1 MSQAQPPPADE
12 IGTVVDI
19 VDTLEE
25 LVGGA
30 RRLPFT
36 PSVVVNEEEILEL
49 VDRIRVALPD
59 DLLTARHTL
68 DERDQMLERAERE
81 VTEVA
86 ARAEEEAQRVV
97 REAQAQAERMV
108 GDAQTQVVALV
119 EEHVIVRTAT
129 EQAQAL
135 VTAAEQQAATERSAA
150 DDYAREVMQRL
161 DEQLSRWLATVR
173 EGLQSLPQPS
183 PPARGR
189 RRKR

>member
-1 MSQAQPPPADE
+1 MSSTPPPHTDE
-12 IGTVVDI
+12 LGTVVDI

-68 DERDQMLERAERE
+68 DERDQILERAERDVAE
-81 VTEVA
+81 VTT
-86 ARAEEEAQRVV
+86 RGEEAAARVV
-97 REAQAQAERMV
+97 REAEARAASLVAEHEI
-108 GDAQTQVVALV
+108 VVA
-119 EEHVIVRTAT
+119 AT
-129 EQAQAL
+129 EQARAL
-135 VTAAEQQAATERSAA
+135 VTEAEQHAAAQRAAA

-161 DEQLSRWLATVR
+161 EEQLERWLGTVR
-173 EGLQSLPQPS
+173 EGLQSLPE
-183 PPARGR
+183 PPRARGR
-189 RRKR
+189 RRKG